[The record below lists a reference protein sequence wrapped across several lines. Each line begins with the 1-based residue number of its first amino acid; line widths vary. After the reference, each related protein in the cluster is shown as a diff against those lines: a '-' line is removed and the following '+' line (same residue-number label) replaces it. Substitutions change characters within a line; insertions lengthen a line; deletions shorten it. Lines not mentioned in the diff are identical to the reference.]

1 MFGNGID
8 MEVDRL
14 VRDMPTAPRAAP
26 QTPDRPTRPAGAGT
40 GAFRMMS
47 MGMGMMRGFG
57 GTCGAESQQ
66 RHQTRPWTSAEL
78 ALFDLAPSDEDNGC

>member
-14 VRDMPTAPRAAP
+14 VRDTPTAPRAAP
-26 QTPDRPTRPAGAGT
+26 QTPDRPTRPAGADT
-40 GAFRMMS
+40 GAFRMG
-47 MGMGMMRGFG
+47 MGMGMGFG

-78 ALFDLAPSDEDNGC
+78 ALFAPSDAEDNGC